1 MYGCMESSPAPL
13 RASVIVQRE
22 RVQASQARSWRKR
35 VGWLSLCRRQEATA
49 TAAAAAAA
57 AAAALLEGLWT
68 RVFALG
74 CTSTDAALRG
84 PSARF
89 LPYITALF

>member
-1 MYGCMESSPAPL
+1 MGC
-13 RASVIVQRE
+13 
-22 RVQASQARSWRKR
+22 
-35 VGWLSLCRRQEATA
+35 LSLGRRQEAT
-49 TAAAAAAA
+49 AAAAA

>member
-1 MYGCMESSPAPL
+1 MGVWSRHPPL
-13 RASVIVQRE
+13 SEPQ
-22 RVQASQARSWRKR
+22 
-35 VGWLSLCRRQEATA
+35 SLFKGNVCRRVRQGVGGRGWGGFLCVGDKKRRRRLPV
-49 TAAAAAAA
+49 AAA

>member
-35 VGWLSLCRRQEATA
+35 VGWLSLCRRQEATVA
-49 TAAAAAAA
+49 VAAAA

>member
-35 VGWLSLCRRQEATA
+35 VGCLSLCRRQEAT
-49 TAAAAAAA
+49 AAAAA

>member
-49 TAAAAAAA
+49 AAAA